1 MMKVRLT
8 AAAEI
13 IAIISILLS
22 NPATAENMR
31 FDTAVKV
38 FKQAYTE
45 CTEAQAIRS
54 QNINLA
60 MEKFAAYTRL
70 KDKAAQISPEIL
82 TTKRHNISREILFC
96 KQAEQDILR
105 AKAFPII
112 EDALTSCKK
121 SKQQLT
127 QSDTVSAANT
137 YQRYKELLEKALTIS
152 PSTGNI
158 SSVSIKIKRCEKLSK
173 KIAAAQIEMNNA
185 IAAFKID
192 YEQVSTSLDK
202 CHRVKTIVKNSPS
215 TKKLA
220 EASKLLSASNRGISL
235 LINKR
240 NKDKSGNQYASLP
253 INQQISNKLTSSRKC
268 QKLMKT
274 AINKEKI
281 KLEHLLAIKTKR
293 VEEKKAKEQRAAI
306 LEKSKLT
313 EQKKAEQKKIE
324 DRKKRAEQE
333 KEALH
338 LKQIEEKRVAELAE
352 KNRLAKQ
359 QADKI
364 NAEKKSTK
372 QNLFNSRKNN
382 NWANSLKGQDQT
394 QLNDEK
400 PSQKTEVKTKE
411 KDPSTQHKRGGWQT
425 LLK

>member
-1 MMKVRLT
+1 MMKTRLT
-8 AAAEI
+8 AVAESIVI
-13 IAIISILLS
+13 IAILLS
-22 NPATAENMR
+22 SPAAAENMR
-31 FDTAVKV
+31 FDMAVKV

-70 KDKAAQISPEIL
+70 KDKAAQMSPEIL
-82 TTKRHNISREILFC
+82 TTKRHNISRDILFC

-112 EDALTSCKK
+112 EDALTSCKQ

-127 QSDTVSAANT
+127 QHDTASAANT
-137 YQRYKELLEKALTIS
+137 YQRYKELLEKALLIS

-173 KIAAAQIEMNNA
+173 KITAAQTEMNNA

-192 YEQVSTSLDK
+192 YEQVSVSLDK

-220 EASKLLSASNRGISL
+220 EASKLLSASNRGVSL
-235 LINKR
+235 LISKR
-240 NKDKSGNQYASLP
+240 NKDKSGSQYASLP

-274 AINKEKI
+274 AINKEKF
-281 KLEHLLAIKTKR
+281 KLEAIKAKR
-293 VEEKKAKEQRAAI
+293 AEEKKAEEQRTSM
-306 LEKSKLT
+306 LKKSKLDEENKT
-313 EQKKAEQKKIE
+313 EQKKIE
-324 DRKKRAEQE
+324 DRKKRVTQE
-333 KEALH
+333 NKALR
-338 LKQIEEKRVAELAE
+338 LKQIEEKRATELAE
-352 KNRLAKQ
+352 KKRLAKQ
-359 QADKI
+359 RADKI
-364 NAEKKSTK
+364 NAEKELIR
-372 QNLFNSRKNN
+372 QNLFNSRKNK
-382 NWANSLKGQDQT
+382 NWANSLKGPDQP
-394 QLNDEK
+394 QPDDEK
-400 PSQKTEVKTKE
+400 PSQKAEVKTKE
-411 KDPSTQHKRGGWQT
+411 GERNSSTQRKRGDWQT
-425 LLK
+425 LIK

>member
-13 IAIISILLS
+13 IVIISILLS

-137 YQRYKELLEKALTIS
+137 YQRYKELLEKALIIS

-235 LINKR
+235 LISKR
-240 NKDKSGNQYASLP
+240 NKDKSGDQYASLP

-293 VEEKKAKEQRAAI
+293 AEEKKAKEQRAAI

-313 EQKKAEQKKIE
+313 EQKKIE
-324 DRKKRAEQE
+324 DRKKWAAQA

-364 NAEKKSTK
+364 NAEKKLTK
-372 QNLFNSRKNN
+372 QNLLNSRKNN

-394 QLNDEK
+394 PLNDEK

-411 KDPSTQHKRGGWQT
+411 KDSSSQHKRGGWQT